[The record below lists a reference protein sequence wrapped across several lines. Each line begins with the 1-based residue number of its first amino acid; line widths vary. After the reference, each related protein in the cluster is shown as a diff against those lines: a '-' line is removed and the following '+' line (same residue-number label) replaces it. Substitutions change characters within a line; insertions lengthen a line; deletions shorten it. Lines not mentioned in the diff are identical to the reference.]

1 MAVVY
6 SNALKDT
13 RMTAVITA
21 IDAGTAGSIEIG
33 TTGMGAV
40 LVSIPLAK
48 PSFSEAS
55 QAITMLSTP
64 RSATAT
70 ATNTAAAAR
79 IKDSS
84 GNIIVSGLTVGVS
97 GADINLSSVNIA
109 TGQTVSITSG
119 TITHG

>member
-1 MAVVY
+1 MAVIY

-33 TTGMGAV
+33 TAGMGAV

-55 QAITMLSTP
+55 QAITLLSTP
-64 RSATAT
+64 RSGTASG
-70 ATNTAAAAR
+70 TNTAAAAR

-97 GADINLSSVNIA
+97 GSDINLSSTSI
-109 TGQTVSITSG
+109 TSGQTVSITSG

>member
-6 SNALKDT
+6 SNSLKDT
-13 RMTAVITA
+13 RMNAVISA

-33 TTGMGAV
+33 TAGMGAV
-40 LVSIPLAK
+40 LVTIALAK

-55 QAITMLSTP
+55 QTITLLSTP
-64 RSATAT
+64 RSGTAS

-84 GNIIVSGLTVGVS
+84 GNVIVSGLTVGVS
-97 GADINLSSVNIA
+97 GADLNLTSTAITS
-109 TGQTVSITSG
+109 GQTVSITSG